1 MAGMRISLLVAA
13 AGLLAAAQSAG
24 AQPPA
29 AAQDRPLAIG
39 ASVSGALT
47 QADRQ
52 RSSGKYEDGYTV
64 TGRRG
69 DRIELRLGSPDF
81 DPYLLVTGPGGL
93 TLAND
98 DDPEGRGAL
107 DSRLV
112 LVLPQDGAYR
122 VSVTSYRP
130 GAMGAYQ
137 LSAAPA
143 PRGAAASEPER
154 AEAIALGGSVTGTLS
169 QQDEAIGDKF
179 VDRYRFTGRRG
190 QRVSLALS
198 STDFD
203 TYLVLRG
210 PDGDELDNDDIMR
223 RGRTSTDSRLE
234 TALAEDGEY
243 TVLVTS
249 YRDRATGKYRLTL
262 APSQGS
268 ERQTAVRGGPRVF
281 ALLVGVSDYGGRTSD
296 LPDTDQ
302 DAVRIGEALSKAG
315 LLNPASVTLT
325 NAEATRASVAAAFER
340 IAAQAGPDDLFLFFF
355 SGHGDQIAAAAG
367 ASELDGLTETIE
379 LRDAALTD
387 RELAAMF
394 ARIRTRTALILLDSC
409 FSGGFRELV
418 SRPGVMAMFSSEE
431 DLTSDVAT
439 PLGSGGYLAHF
450 LPGAL
455 TGEADIDGDRMLTAG
470 ELATHV
476 RRQFARQGEIS
487 AHTVDR
493 LQRNLQNLVVER
505 GGLQVDDVLLRLD
518 APAAQTA
525 AR

>member
-1 MAGMRISLLVAA
+1 MAAMRISLLVAA
-13 AGLLAAAQSAG
+13 GLLAIARGAQ

-29 AAQDRPLAIG
+29 APQDRPLAVG
-39 ASVSGALT
+39 ASVGGALT
-47 QADRQ
+47 PADRQ

-64 TGRRG
+64 SGRRG
-69 DRIELRLGSPDF
+69 DRIELRLGSADF
-81 DPYLLVTGPGGL
+81 DPYLMVTGPGGY

-98 DDPEGRGAL
+98 DDPGGGGAL

-112 LVLPQDGAYR
+112 LELPRDGAYR

-143 PRGAAASEPER
+143 PRGAAASEPEP
-154 AEAIALGGSVTGTLS
+154 AEAIALGGSVSGTLS
-169 QQDEAIGDKF
+169 AQDEALGDKF

-190 QRVSLALS
+190 QRISLALS

-203 TYLVLRG
+203 TYLVLRR
-210 PDGDELDNDDIMR
+210 PDGDELVNDDTMQ
-223 RGRTSTDSRLE
+223 RGRASTDSRLE

-243 TVLVTS
+243 TILVSS
-249 YRDRATGKYRLTL
+249 YRDRATGKYRLAL
-262 APSQGS
+262 EPSQGT
-268 ERQTAVRGGPRVF
+268 ERQAAVRGGPRVF
-281 ALLVGVSDYGGRTSD
+281 ALLVGVSDYGGRTND

-302 DAVRIGEALSKAG
+302 DAIRIGAALEKAG
-315 LLNPASVTLT
+315 MLNPASIILT

-340 IAAQAGPDDLFLFFF
+340 IAALAGPDDLFVFFF
-355 SGHGDQIAAAAG
+355 SGHGDQIPAAAG
-367 ASELDGLTETIE
+367 SGELDGLSETIE

-387 RELAAMF
+387 REVAAMF
-394 ARIRTRTALILLDSC
+394 ARIRTRTALILIDSC

-455 TGEADIDGDRMLTAG
+455 TGEADIDGDTMLTAG
-470 ELATHV
+470 ELATHL

-505 GGLQVDDVLLRLD
+505 GGLQVDDVLLRLSP
-518 APAAQTA
+518 PAAQTA